1 MTPHFNT
8 SFRAHDPT
16 QSHRKPCFKL
26 HRQAHGRAANAPVPR
41 PPRAAPRFGGGCSVS
56 ITSLCQETHAA
67 SFLASTVTKSLGELW
82 PQVPRST
89 REQACLPARAQQA
102 QGQVPL
108 LLLLDSGI
116 LSCISFQTLEDRT
129 ALLKNPH
136 QEPAGAQAQFQG
148 QAPEPDTRQLLQTPS
163 PECRH
168 LWQPDALGQPS
179 CVEEVT
185 ETSPALNS
193 RGCCLQLRHS
203 QYWAAGTAYL
213 KYTNIHNPGLRYWM
227 TWYTLLK
234 RFSAQS
240 VA

>member
-148 QAPEPDTRQLLQTPS
+148 QAPEPDTGSFYR
-163 PECRH
+163 R
-168 LWQPDALGQPS
+168 
-179 CVEEVT
+179 
-185 ETSPALNS
+185 
-193 RGCCLQLRHS
+193 RLRN
-203 QYWAAGTAYL
+203 AGTCGSLTLWASLPVL
-213 KYTNIHNPGLRYWM
+213 KKSP
-227 TWYTLLK
+227 K
-234 RFSAQS
+234 RPLP
-240 VA
+240 